1 MANKDVKNPH
11 AMGIPNGTALYR
23 APSSRTPCWDRDRD
37 KTPPAVIRGQGL
49 PALRGPTQI

>member
-11 AMGIPNGTALYR
+11 AMGIPNGTALYG

-37 KTPPAVIRGQGL
+37 KTPPTVIRGQGL
-49 PALRGPTQI
+49 PAL